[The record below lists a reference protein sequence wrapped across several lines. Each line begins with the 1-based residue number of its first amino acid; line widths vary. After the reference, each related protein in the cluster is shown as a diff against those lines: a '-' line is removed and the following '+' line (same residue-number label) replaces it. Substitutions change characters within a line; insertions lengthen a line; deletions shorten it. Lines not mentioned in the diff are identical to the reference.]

1 MLKLNLPQEP
11 YWLDLEDGVEVQVRP
26 LTTAV
31 MNMAH
36 SKAVKSILD
45 LKQRRLNGEA
55 GIPDMDD
62 DETRQFYIE
71 AALAEQLALAS
82 IIDWKGVQ
90 NKEDTAPA
98 IVSPESIRG
107 LLSIYYISQ
116 RFLQKYLGSLDEL
129 AAEGNASRLAA
140 HGISAAG
147 QDIARDATTSS
158 SPAAETKPIP
168 APEGVVHT

>member
-45 LKQRRLNGEA
+45 LKQRRFNGEA
-55 GIPDMDD
+55 GVPDVDD

-90 NKEDTAPA
+90 NKEGTAPA
-98 IVSPESIRG
+98 LVSPESIRG

-116 RFLQKYLGSLDEL
+116 RFLQKYLGSLDAL
-129 AAEGNASRLAA
+129 AAEGNASRLAVN
-140 HGISAAG
+140 GISAAG
-147 QDIARDATTSS
+147 QDIVEDATTSS
-158 SPAAETKPIP
+158 SPAAGMNPIP
-168 APEGVVHT
+168 APENAAHT